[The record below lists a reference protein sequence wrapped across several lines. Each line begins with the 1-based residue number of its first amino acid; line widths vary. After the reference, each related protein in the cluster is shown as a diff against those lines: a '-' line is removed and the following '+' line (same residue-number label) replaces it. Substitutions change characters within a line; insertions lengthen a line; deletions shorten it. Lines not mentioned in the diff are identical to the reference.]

1 MHVLRDTSLFIIQ
14 FSIAL
19 AVSLSG
25 RLILCGSDDNNVHV
39 WDALKVQHNG
49 K

>member
-1 MHVLRDTSLFIIQ
+1 M
-14 FSIAL
+14 IANFDLISPL